1 MVVSRNYSDLDEV
14 EQRVSIGCIHP
25 PTASASA
32 LTVNL
37 SPSCCC
43 SLALW
48 CRVRGAAWIFHILIC

>member
-1 MVVSRNYSDLDEV
+1 MAVSRNYSDLDEV
-14 EQRVSIGCIHP
+14 EQRVSISCIHP

-48 CRVRGAAWIFHILIC
+48 C